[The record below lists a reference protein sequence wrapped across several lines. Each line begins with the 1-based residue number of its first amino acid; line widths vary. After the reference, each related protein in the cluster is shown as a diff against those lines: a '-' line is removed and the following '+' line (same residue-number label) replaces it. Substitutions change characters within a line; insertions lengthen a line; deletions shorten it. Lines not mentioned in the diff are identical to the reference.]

1 MLTVFL
7 LLIAPAIAAAALYW
21 WRRKQHVAM
30 QSRVGMARQDCEQ
43 LLELVKLLQQ
53 HRGMSSAR
61 LGGDTSFE
69 GPLRERRRDI
79 DTALAGLARTVKAEA
94 DMPRP
99 CITHNELVLF
109 RHRWGELIEKLPTQ
123 SIEQSIALH
132 TQLVGRALDWLAALG
147 EARIELPSQD
157 RLPAALV
164 RNYTNHL
171 PALAECLGQIRAIG
185 AAAAAQKHCSPVARV
200 RLMFLVTRA
209 TTLIGQASGGT
220 TESVTVLARQAVDS
234 LLGAVRR
241 DILTGSEVKI
251 SAESYFATATAAID
265 AVYAWARHCG
275 QHIGELLE
283 QNGRPSTTETVQ
295 AG

>member
-1 MLTVFL
+1 MLTL
-7 LLIAPAIAAAALYW
+7 LLLLAVPVLAAAALFW
-21 WRRKQHVAM
+21 WQRRQHVAV

-69 GPLRERRRDI
+69 APLRERRRDI
-79 DTALAGLARTVKAEA
+79 DAALGSLARTVKAEA

-109 RHRWGELIEKLPTQ
+109 RHRWNELIEKLPTQ

-132 TQLVGRALDWLAALG
+132 TQLIGRALDWLAALG

-157 RLPAALV
+157 RLPAPLV

-185 AAAAAQKHCSPVARV
+185 AAAAAQRHCSPVARV

-209 TTLIGQASGGT
+209 TTLIGQAGGGSV
-220 TESVTVLARQAVDS
+220 ESVTVLARQAVDS
-234 LLGAVRR
+234 LLGTVRR
-241 DILTGSEVKI
+241 DILTGSEVRI
-251 SAESYFATATAAID
+251 GAESYFATATSAID

-275 QHIGELLE
+275 HQIGEMLDQHSRLAS
-283 QNGRPSTTETVQ
+283 NETVQ
-295 AG
+295 PG